1 MCCFLFVDAAVLHC
15 SLTVLVI
22 QLGDAHSQ
30 VYFRFLLLIKKKNM
44 LFLIVLSNAAAPL
57 LTLCLNAETT
67 AVLRALF
74 RATIL

>member
-1 MCCFLFVDAAVLHC
+1 
-15 SLTVLVI
+15 
-22 QLGDAHSQ
+22 
-30 VYFRFLLLIKKKNM
+30 M

>member
-30 VYFRFLLLIKKKNM
+30 VYFRFLRLIKKKTCY
-44 LFLIVLSNAAAPL
+44 F
-57 LTLCLNAETT
+57 
-67 AVLRALF
+67 
-74 RATIL
+74 